1 MLVCYDNELACQW
14 QLAATG
20 LCDGISSEKYVSLFR
35 VSRAMAYRELTALC
49 EMLSDI
55 EDALALRMGRLW
67 TSFAKGEDIS
77 SEWPRWTPATRQTLV
92 LNDTTTVESTL
103 ELCGVWD
110 SLRDAYFW

>member
-1 MLVCYDNELACQW
+1 MVCHASELPFVFHE
-14 QLAATG
+14 LPSFTG
-20 LCDGISSEKYVSLFR
+20 F
-35 VSRAMAYRELTALC
+35 TPP
-49 EMLSDI
+49 
-55 EDALALRMGRLW
+55 EDDLALRMGRLW